1 MQSSRWQ
8 NPHFHVIGTSCTI
21 CHYSKQ
27 VHTGHTTLNTQPT
40 KHIKMLTIYNKSTP
54 HDKPTS
60 ENNISVGTVTLQHYT
75 EKYRKKLN
83 KKYYNE

>member
-1 MQSSRWQ
+1 
-8 NPHFHVIGTSCTI
+8 
-21 CHYSKQ
+21 
-27 VHTGHTTLNTQPT
+27 
-40 KHIKMLTIYNKSTP
+40 MLTIYNKSTP